1 LYSPKVVPSRYRI
14 AILLLVLLATAH
26 ARATVIEQFWVPGA
40 QADQC
45 ARISAVLLHDGA
57 HGRIWVDVRD
67 TARVSQQ
74 AMASIAR
81 ALDVATPTGS
91 RDPSRGIIENVQT
104 VFGPSP
110 DRFKRGGKDDFLL
123 TDLQNRAEGVT
134 MLGTFM
140 SKDQRPTTEQPY
152 SNERNILYI
161 DSREGM
167 EDLPALLA
175 TTAHEYQ
182 HLIHFGMNPNAEQ
195 LFNEGCSELASKL
208 VGYADANG
216 DYLANT
222 NVPLMRWG
230 GHHSAGLDADYQRGM
245 SLMVYLHEQFGDR
258 FIREFVASTASGV
271 ERIGQAVDRAGI
283 SSARYSW
290 QSVLRDFALAN
301 YLQTEGT
308 GARGYRQRLDPAR
321 SVHEASL
328 VIGTPHGIS
337 TAPDVQLEP
346 FGSSFHLYDQPGALR
361 LYIEPNMGY
370 QAVAILYYGGR
381 PRIVELTPGRE
392 ERIGSDGA
400 SPDRVVLAF
409 ISLTA
414 KPVDVR
420 WHVSGDE
427 SSTSSAMADAS
438 DQVFSAL
445 QITPNPSSGSTVLSF
460 ETSVGGA
467 LRLDLFTSAGQ
478 RIATVVDGVVIN
490 PGHYQLRFD
499 TKGFSPGAYMTRLTV
514 GERAATREVIV
525 AGQ

>member
-1 LYSPKVVPSRYRI
+1 LYSQKVVPSRYRI
-14 AILLLVLLATAH
+14 AIILLVLLATVH
-26 ARATVIEQFWVPGA
+26 ARAAVIEQFWVPGA
-40 QADQC
+40 QSDQYE
-45 ARISAVLLHDGA
+45 RIPAVLLHDCTR
-57 HGRIWVDVRD
+57 GRIWVDLRD
-67 TARVSQQ
+67 TAHISHQ
-74 AMASIAR
+74 AMAAIAR
-81 ALDVATPTGS
+81 ALDVATPAGS
-91 RDPSRGIIENVQT
+91 RDPSRGIIENVQA

-110 DRFKRGGKDDFLL
+110 ERFKHGGKDDFLL
-123 TDLQNRAEGVT
+123 TDLRNRAEGVT

-140 SKDQRPTTEQPY
+140 SKDQRSAAEQPY

-182 HLIHFGMNPNAEQ
+182 HLIHFGMNPGAEQ
-195 LFNEGCSELASKL
+195 LFNEGCSELASQL
-208 VGYADANG
+208 VGYSAANG

-258 FIREFVASTASGV
+258 FIREFVASTSSGV
-271 ERIGQAVDRAGI
+271 ERIGQAVDRAGM
-283 SSARYSW
+283 STARYSW
-290 QSVLRDFALAN
+290 RTVLRDFALAN
-301 YLQTEGT
+301 YLQTDGT

-328 VIGTPHGIS
+328 VVGTPYGVS
-337 TAPDVQLEP
+337 SMPEVQLEP
-346 FGSSFHLYDQPGALR
+346 FGSSFHLYDRPGALR
-361 LYIEPNMGY
+361 VRIEPTMGY

-392 ERIGSDGA
+392 ERIGGDGVA
-400 SPDRVVLAF
+400 PDRVVLAF

-414 KPVDVR
+414 QPVVVR
-420 WHVSGDE
+420 WRVSGDQG
-427 SSTSSAMADAS
+427 STASVMADAS
-438 DQVFSAL
+438 DQVFSAI
-445 QITPNPSSGSTVLSF
+445 QITPNPSNGSTMLSF

-478 RIATVVDGVVIN
+478 RVATVVDGVVIN
-490 PGHYQLRFD
+490 PGEYQLRFD
-499 TKGFSPGAYMTRLTV
+499 TKGFSPGAYLTRLTV
-514 GERAATREVIV
+514 GERTATREVIV
-525 AGQ
+525 AAQ